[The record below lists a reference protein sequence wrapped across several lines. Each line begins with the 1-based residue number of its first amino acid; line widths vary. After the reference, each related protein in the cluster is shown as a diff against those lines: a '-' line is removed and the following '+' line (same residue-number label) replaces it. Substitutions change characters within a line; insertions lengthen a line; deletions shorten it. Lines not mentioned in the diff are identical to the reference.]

1 MKMLR
6 KLNFDFVDNTLYK
19 IEYHGPGR
27 SVNDARIVIAAYVKT
42 DEKYHYEF
50 GHPYELAT
58 GKIIA
63 SSIGIRTQ
71 EFHSIHPVNE
81 YDCHYWKEAVA
92 DFMMSIRKSGSV
104 PTCYERVD
112 EIGMYTGYAEFFDFQ
127 KIRQNHY
134 RTKPLDYK
142 DVHDNIITGLTSYIN
157 RYHIKS
163 MVLGVSG
170 GIDST
175 VVAALAHEVAEKW
188 DVELWLLSLPS
199 NTNQDDEQTAA
210 RLTGE
215 EFTDK
220 EHFIIQPI
228 DSMFALCKDVFG
240 SMETGKYVEPSPLAC
255 GNIKARLRNNL
266 LYHLAGVHKGI
277 VLDTDNLSEHF
288 LSYFSIHGDV
298 GDVNPI
304 GHIWKHEVYGLA
316 KWLLENVYPNSE
328 ALKRSIALV
337 PTDGNGVMTG
347 GDMAQIAPGHTYDDV
362 DDILMTYLEY
372 RGHHPEEYQI
382 AMNELYEKYTKETVE
397 RVINRHV
404 NSEFKRRHAPLVI
417 DIFDA
422 CVLENNGKLVF

>member
-27 SVNDARIVIAAYVKT
+27 NENDAQTVIAAYVKT
-42 DEKYHYEF
+42 DEKFHYEF
-50 GHPYELAT
+50 GHPYDLET
-58 GKIIA
+58 GKITA

-71 EFHSIHPVNE
+71 EFHSIRPVNE
-81 YDCHYWKEAVA
+81 YERHYWKEAVV

-112 EIGMYTGYAEFFDFQ
+112 EVDMYNGNAEFFDFQ
-127 KIRQNHY
+127 KIRQDHY
-134 RTKPLDYK
+134 RTEPLDYK
-142 DVHDNIITGLTSYIN
+142 AVHDNIITGLTSYLN

-188 DVELWLLSLPS
+188 DVELWLASLPS

-277 VLDTDNLSEHF
+277 VLDCDQLSEHYLGF
-288 LSYFSIHGDV
+288 YSLHADSCDIS
-298 GDVNPI
+298 PI
-304 GHIWKHEVYGLA
+304 SALWKHEVYELA

-328 ALKRSIALV
+328 ALKRSITLV
-337 PTDGNGVMTG
+337 PTDGNGVMAG

-372 RGHHPEEYQI
+372 KGHHPEEYQI
-382 AMNELYEKYTKETVE
+382 AMNELYEKYTEETVF
-397 RVINRHV
+397 RVIDRHH
-404 NSEFKRRHAPLVI
+404 NSEFKRRHMPLGI

-422 CVLENNGKLVF
+422 CVLENDGKLVF

>member
-19 IEYHGPGR
+19 IEYHEPGR
-27 SVNDARIVIAAYVKT
+27 SENDARIVIAAYVKT

-50 GHPYELAT
+50 GHPYDLAT
-58 GKIIA
+58 GKITA

-112 EIGMYTGYAEFFDFQ
+112 EIGMYKGDSEFFDFQ

-142 DVHDNIITGLTSYIN
+142 DVHDNIITGLCSYVN
-157 RYHIKS
+157 KYHLESLI
-163 MVLGVSG
+163 LGISG

-175 VVAALAHEVAEKW
+175 VVAALAHEVCECAGCK
-188 DVELWLLSLPS
+188 LIGISLMT
-199 NTNQDDEQTAA
+199 NTNQNDEVDAA
-210 RLTGE
+210 SLVGAEFCTEYQKCSIEEEYKVLNAMCDRINGE
-215 EFTDK
+215 GNPT
-220 EHFIIQPI
+220 
-228 DSMFALCKDVFG
+228 SR
-240 SMETGKYVEPSPLAC
+240 
-255 GNIKARLRNNL
+255 GNIKARMRMITLFDASAKN
-266 LYHLAGVHKGI
+266 KGI
-277 VLDTDNLSEHF
+277 VLSGANRTEIELGFSTLGGDSIAAISPLS
-288 LSYFSIHGDV
+288 GA
-298 GDVNPI
+298 
-304 GHIWKHEVYGLA
+304 WKHEVYGLA
-316 KWLLENVYPNSE
+316 KWMLKNIYPESA
-328 ALKRSIALV
+328 ALKASIALT
-337 PTDGNGVMTG
+337 PTDGNGVQAG
-347 GDMAQIAPGHTYDDV
+347 GDMAQIAPGHTYEDV

-382 AMNELYEKYTKETVE
+382 AMNELYEKYTKETVD
-397 RVINRHV
+397 RVIERHHK
-404 NSEFKRRHAPLVI
+404 SSFKRLHIPLGI

-422 CVLENNGKLVF
+422 CIVEANGKLVY

>member
-19 IEYHGPGR
+19 IEYHEPGR
-27 SVNDARIVIAAYVKT
+27 SENDARIVIAAYVKT

-50 GHPYELAT
+50 GHPYDLAT
-58 GKIIA
+58 GKITA

-81 YDCHYWKEAVA
+81 YDCYYWKEAVA

-142 DVHDNIITGLTSYIN
+142 DVHDNIITGLCSYVN
-157 RYHIKS
+157 KYHLESLI
-163 MVLGVSG
+163 LGISG

-175 VVAALAHEVAEKW
+175 VVAALAHEVCECTGCK
-188 DVELWLLSLPS
+188 LIGISLMT
-199 NTNQDDEQTAA
+199 NTNQNDEVDAA
-210 RLTGE
+210 SLVGAEFCTEYQKCSIEEEYKVLNAMCDRINGE
-215 EFTDK
+215 GNPT
-220 EHFIIQPI
+220 
-228 DSMFALCKDVFG
+228 SR
-240 SMETGKYVEPSPLAC
+240 
-255 GNIKARLRNNL
+255 GNIKARMRMITLFDASAKN
-266 LYHLAGVHKGI
+266 KGI
-277 VLDTDNLSEHF
+277 VLGASNLSEAALGF
-288 LSYFSIHGDV
+288 ATVAGDLASALSI
-298 GDVNPI
+298 I
-304 GHIWKHEVYGLA
+304 GGLWKHEVYGLA
-316 KWLLENVYPNSE
+316 KWMLKNIYPESA
-328 ALKRSIALV
+328 ALKASIALT
-337 PTDGNGVMTG
+337 PTDGNGVKAG
-347 GDMAQIAPGHTYDDV
+347 GDMAQIAPGHTYEDV
-362 DDILMTYLEY
+362 DEILMTYLEY

-382 AMNELYEKYTKETVE
+382 AMNELYEKYTKETVD

-422 CVLENNGKLVF
+422 CVLENDGKLVF